1 MAENENIIPE
11 EEINEEVE
19 LPSEFDE
26 EEDVEMEEG
35 SDEDDELF
43 EEELEPVV
51 DPTQV
56 ITLRTSG
63 GQTRYI
69 PAGDPMTLV
78 EIKGLSGLTFGAV
91 TFYYN
96 AQVID
101 DTTVIPVGGVVT
113 AIGNVKGG

>member
-1 MAENENIIPE
+1 MAENENTIPE

-26 EEDVEMEEG
+26 EEDVELEE
-35 SDEDDELF
+35 DLDDELF

-69 PAGDPMTLV
+69 PAGDPMTLA

-101 DTTVIPVGGVVT
+101 DTTIIPVGGVVT